1 MAALNKLQSEAIA
14 TIDTAKVMVD
24 KVLTIMGLIVNP
36 SFSVNF
42 STKPLVFIVQLLE
55 RSGITYEDLKLWLTD
70 FLIYVLPALEIG
82 VKTVM
87 LTNLKNMI
95 SCSVDPRIPEQYR
108 KRYKE
113 AGDYNSPNL
122 YGIDIDIESIDYLG
136 KLQQNPLTDSGR
148 DMYFGLD
155 GITDVYKFARAEDF
169 DAFLWFVIHKGKFPM
184 AAKVSSIS
192 STFND
197 NIHGSGIYSVSPT
210 NGTLLDVL
218 KLTSDGNEPSRILP
232 GNTFTYS
239 GSSPGV
245 VSMCIE
251 AIRDEKNQIRK
262 NTLIPVSDD
271 LTSVNWY
278 TRKSDGLTSNIF
290 GNNWS
295 AEAIKEPSP
304 YLKDKGKM
312 RTVGS
317 KMKNKGRNFEEENG
331 LCNLQYI
338 DQSSSDSPINGL
350 VNNKLRFTILPK
362 PYVHVPNVAAKEPV
376 WRFKKMRFDSDGSY
390 NPNGKYSFLTAK
402 EVLEL
407 ENNRIK
413 LIVGKKNSDS
423 DAVGENDPVI
433 YIEIKSGKVTI
444 DDKSKLVKKLTEC
457 YPGLTVYEFNYDYVM
472 GMRLFD
478 PKVMAASLLKNIM
491 NINVGINVSG
501 NVERIEGIERI
512 RTIVRNIINT
522 NEEGVSDCFYT
533 FDNKKYDEL
542 LRRTAEKKAGRT
554 SYNEVMDILSEYD
567 DATELHERKEI
578 ISRAIE
584 QAAVSVS
591 EGSNEKDVFAV
602 KYAFITDLIENLIMS
617 LMEAILSPK
626 VLMLFEINQRLMGG
640 TWKKFS
646 TQDIIKSM
654 ESIVMSITKEVRDLL
669 LQELLKLLTNQLQ
682 PLMEVMNDALIRER
696 LNDYAEVLRNII
708 SNCPSFWFSFGNQNL
723 ETKLDTVDYADIDA
737 SSTKPGEKP
746 TLNKC

>member
-1 MAALNKLQSEAIA
+1 MAALNKLQSEAVAI
-14 TIDTAKVMVD
+14 IDTAKVMVD
-24 KVLTIMGLIVNP
+24 KVLAIMELIVNDP

-42 STKPLVFIVQLLE
+42 STQPLVYLVQLLE
-55 RSGITYEDLKLWLTD
+55 RTGITYEDLKLWLTD
-70 FLIYVLPALEIG
+70 FLIYILPALEIG

-108 KRYKE
+108 KRHKE
-113 AGDYNSPNL
+113 SGDYNTPNL

-136 KLQQNPLTDSGR
+136 KLQQNPLSDYGR

-184 AAKVSSIS
+184 AAMVTSIS
-192 STFND
+192 DTFHD
-197 NIHGSGIYSVSPT
+197 EIHGSGEYNVEPAG
-210 NGTLLDVL
+210 GTLLDVL
-218 KLTSDGNEPSRILP
+218 RLTSGDEKPSSILP

-239 GSSPGV
+239 GSSGV

-251 AIRDEKNQIRK
+251 ADRDEEYKIRK
-262 NTLIPVSDD
+262 NTLVPVSDD

-304 YLKDKGKM
+304 YAKDKGKT

-317 KMKNKGRNFEEENG
+317 KMKNKGRKFEEENG

-362 PYVHVPNVAAKEPV
+362 PYVHVPNVAAGEPV
-376 WRFKKMRFDSDGSY
+376 LRFKKMRFDSDGTY
-390 NPNGKYSFLTAK
+390 NPNGKYSFVSAGD
-402 EVLEL
+402 EVVIGDK
-407 ENNRIK
+407 IK
-413 LIVGKKNSDS
+413 IPLNHTNIF
-423 DAVGENDPVI
+423 
-433 YIEIKSGKVTI
+433 IEIKSGKVTI
-444 DDKSKLVKKLTEC
+444 ENKNNLIMDLTEC

-478 PKVMAASLLKNIM
+478 PKVLAASLLKNVM
-491 NINVGINVSG
+491 NIKAGINVSG
-501 NVERIEGIERI
+501 SVERIEGIERI
-512 RTIVRNIINT
+512 RTIVKNIINT

-533 FDNKKYDEL
+533 FDNRKYDEL

-591 EGSNEKDVFAV
+591 EGSDDKDVFAV
-602 KYAFITDLIENLIMS
+602 KYGFISDLVENLIMS

-626 VLMLFEINQRLMGG
+626 VLMLFEVNQRLMGG

-646 TQDIIKSM
+646 VQDIIKSM
-654 ESIVMSITKEVRDLL
+654 ENIVMSIASEVRDLL
-669 LQELLKLLTNQLQ
+669 LQELSKLLMSQLQ

-708 SNCPSFWFSFGNQNL
+708 SNCPFFWFSFGNQNL
-723 ETKLDTVDYADIDA
+723 ETKLDTVDYADIDT
-737 SSTKPGEKP
+737 SSTKPGEQPK
-746 TLNKC
+746 LNKC